1 MEAVMTE
8 DEMNALTSGLSTKSS
23 KIRALADKG
32 VSRADIARYLQVRYQ
47 HVRNVL
53 IAPRPKAEL
62 ATTPPA
68 PGDCDALTIEQ
79 AKRGLA
85 LQFGVPVD
93 AIEITI
99 RG

>member
-1 MEAVMTE
+1 MTE
-8 DEMNALTSGLSTKSS
+8 QEMDVLTGDLPSKSS

-32 VSRADIARYLQVRYQ
+32 VPRADIARYLQVRYQ

-53 IAPRPKAEL
+53 IAPRPKAE
-62 ATTPPA
+62 ASVVQPTE
-68 PGDCDALTIEQ
+68 GKWGALTIEQ
-79 AKRGLA
+79 AKRGLS
-85 LQFGVPVD
+85 LQFGVPIE

>member
-1 MEAVMTE
+1 MTKAE
-8 DEMNALTSGLSTKSS
+8 MDELTKGLITKSA
-23 KIRALADKG
+23 KIRLLEDHG
-32 VSRADIARYLQVRYQ
+32 VSRSAIANYLGIRYQ

-53 IAPRPKAEL
+53 IAPRPKGTMAEAPAP
-62 ATTPPA
+62 ATT
-68 PGDCDALTIEQ
+68 GNALTIDQ

-85 LQFGVPVD
+85 VQFGVPVD